1 MILCFSGLLLKD
13 YFPLSMVVVLKLLP
27 FFLLSG
33 RDSFVV
39 NQEFEGLTINDMTD
53 LSCSNWVHH
62 VQYILPQV
70 QLQLIY
76 TITHCYNSYVILLM
90 PSRAFS

>member
-1 MILCFSGLLLKD
+1 MVIVRCYNCFVLFFVFCFFNVILL
-13 YFPLSMVVVLKLLP
+13 
-27 FFLLSG
+27 FFLISG

-70 QLQLIY
+70 KNMQ
-76 TITHCYNSYVILLM
+76 NM
-90 PSRAFS
+90 FSLHRHLKS

>member
-1 MILCFSGLLLKD
+1 M
-13 YFPLSMVVVLKLLP
+13 
-27 FFLLSG
+27 
-33 RDSFVV
+33 V

-70 QLQLIY
+70 QLLIY
-76 TITHCYNSYVILLM
+76 TAITYCYKSYIVMSL
-90 PSRAFS
+90 RAFS